1 MLPAKNHKRSSLM
14 NYLALQAEAEEIGAG
29 DGGLVDAQAQAA
41 LASGE
46 RRRHDLLR
54 LYHLPE
60 QRQVA
65 HGPHKLAAARTA
77 GQPSGPSV
85 ALTKGSNLL
94 LNCHTL
100 YDRRVTHR

>member
-1 MLPAKNHKRSSLM
+1 MDD
-14 NYLALQAEAEEIGAG
+14 YLALQAEAEEVGAG

-41 LASGE
+41 LAGGE

-65 HGPHKLAAARTA
+65 HSPHELAAAHAA
-77 GQPSGPSV
+77 GQPSGPSN
-85 ALTKGSNLL
+85 ALTRAATS
-94 LNCHTL
+94 C
-100 YDRRVTHR
+100 